1 MDQSV
6 SKLNE
11 FLQSKKSI
19 AIVTPK
25 DPNVD
30 QMAAALSLCI
40 SLASSGRQVTVATP
54 NDPLVELS
62 HLVGIDKV
70 KTSLTDG
77 GGDLVVSFPYR
88 EGEIEKV
95 SYTLEDGLL
104 NIVVKAGESGLNF
117 DQNEVKYT
125 RGGAGPDLLF
135 AVGASRVSDLGKLF
149 DPQNLKETTV
159 VNIDNSS
166 QNQGFGDLVL
176 VSARNSSI
184 CELVTNLII
193 SLNLPMNADISQNLL
208 DGILFATNNFQNP
221 NTSALAL
228 EMAGVLMKNGAQ
240 RESLAREMASTA
252 FNRSDLPQNQNQNQS
267 QNLQGLYGEKP
278 QTPVQTQTPVSSGA
292 GSRPAGQNSQPDQTL
307 NNPPSDWLTPKI
319 YKGSTNF

>member
-1 MDQSV
+1 MDQTV

-11 FLQSKKSI
+11 FLQSKKNI
-19 AIVTPK
+19 AVVVPK

-30 QMAAALSLCI
+30 QMAAALSLYL

-54 NDPLVELS
+54 NEPLVELS
-62 HLVGIDKV
+62 HLVGIDRV
-70 KTSLTDG
+70 KTSLAEG

-125 RGGAGPDLLF
+125 RGGTGTDLLF
-135 AVGASRVSDLGKLF
+135 TVGASRVSDLGKLF

-184 CELVTNLII
+184 CELVTNLIL

-208 DGILFATNNFQNP
+208 DGIIFATNNFQNP
-221 NTSALAL
+221 NTSALSL

-240 RESLAREMASTA
+240 RESQVREMASTA
-252 FNRSDLPQNQNQNQS
+252 FNRSDLSQNQS

-278 QTPVQTQTPVSSGA
+278 QTPVQRPIQESSQP
-292 GSRPAGQNSQPDQTL
+292 SVQNSQPDQTL